1 MNNWNLDK
9 LYPSF
14 DSKEF
19 NEDLIRLDENI
30 AELNSYKD
38 RLDDK
43 VETVEGYIKTLA
55 KSATLYRTLGAFS
68 SLTKSTNTSDSNAIK
83 YINLLSNKYSE
94 TTEIETRAKKWIA
107 NLDIDEML
115 NKSDFLKEHEF
126 YLRQIKENNRYILDE
141 KTEFLLSKLGQTGA
155 TAWSNLHGALT
166 STLDVEINLG
176 GEDKIITLS
185 EVRNLAQDKD
195 ANIRKIAFE
204 AELKAYKKIEKSI
217 ASSLNS
223 IKGEVNTIN
232 DLRGY
237 EMPISKTLTDSRM
250 TKETLDA
257 LLDAIKEYLPYFR
270 KYLKRKGEI
279 LGYENGLPFYGL
291 FAPIGSADKTFTI
304 EEAQDYVLKNFG
316 SFSPKLRGVAERAFN
331 ENWVDYTP
339 KKGKVGGAFC
349 ANIPP
354 IKQSRI
360 LHNFTGTFSGVL
372 TLAHELGH
380 AYHGDCIFGQ
390 SILNTSYTMPVAETA
405 SIMCETIV
413 MKNALLDADN
423 EEKIFLLES
432 SLQDVTQVTVD
443 ILSRYIFEETVFN
456 ERKDNILSSDQ
467 LKEIMLDA
475 QKKSYGDGLDE
486 DTLHPY
492 MWVNKGHYYR
502 PGLSFY
508 NFPYAFGAL
517 FGRGLYSQYLKDREA
532 FLPKYDNLLKLT
544 GQKNVEDV
552 AKLADIDV
560 TDIAFWRSSLE
571 QVKEDIELF
580 LELTENYKK

>member
-14 DSKEF
+14 ESEKF
-19 NEDLIRLDENI
+19 KADLVKLDENI
-30 AELNSYKD
+30 AELNNYKD
-38 RLDDK
+38 RLDDS
-43 VETVEGYIKTLA
+43 VETVEGYLKTLI

-94 TTEIETRAKKWIA
+94 TTEVETRAKKWIA
-107 NLDIDEML
+107 NLDIDAIIK
-115 NKSDFLKEHEF
+115 KSEFLKEHEF
-126 YLRQIKENNRYILDE
+126 YLRQIKENDRYTLDE
-141 KTEFLLSKLGQTGA
+141 KTELLLSKLGQTGA

-166 STLDVEINLG
+166 STLDVEIRLD
-176 GEDKIITLS
+176 EEKKTITLS
-185 EVRNLAQDKD
+185 EVRSLAHDKD
-195 ANIRKIAFE
+195 PKVRKTAFE
-204 AELKAYKKIEKSI
+204 AELKAYEKIEKSI

-223 IKGEVNTIN
+223 IKGEVNTLN

-237 EMPISKTLTDSRM
+237 ETPISKTLADSRM
-250 TKETLDA
+250 TQETLDA
-257 LLDAIKEYLPYFR
+257 LLDAIREYLPYFR
-270 KYLKRKGEI
+270 KYLKRKAKI
-279 LGYENGLPFYGL
+279 LGYENGLPFYEL
-291 FAPIGSADKTFTI
+291 FAPIGSADKKFTI
-304 EEAQDYVLKNFG
+304 EEAQTYILKNFG
-316 SFSPKLRGVAERAFN
+316 SFSPKLRGVAERAFD
-331 ENWVDYTP
+331 ENWVDYFP

-390 SILNTSYTMPVAETA
+390 SILNTNYTMPVAETA

-432 SLQDVTQVTVD
+432 SLKDITQVAVD
-443 ILSRYIFEETVFN
+443 ILSRYIFEETVFD

-467 LKEIMLDA
+467 LKEIMTEA
-475 QKKSYGDGLDE
+475 QKESYGDGLDE
-486 DTLHPY
+486 NTLHPY

-517 FGRGLYSQYLKDREA
+517 FGRGLYSQYLKDKEA
-532 FLPKYDNLLKLT
+532 FLPKYDNLLKET
-544 GQKNVEDV
+544 GKRSVEEV
-552 AKLADIDV
+552 ALLADIDV
-560 TDIAFWRSSLE
+560 TDIKFWRSSLD
-571 QVKEDIELF
+571 QVKEDVELF
-580 LELTENYKK
+580 LELTKVYE